1 MSKEVKG
8 RPTKAALEATKDL
21 TKREQAAAM
30 KEFRKRLLLHPSS
43 PKLIEKLF
51 TTAFDDEAKQQG
63 LAMKLLADRLMP
75 VAGFTSDGK
84 QQNQVQISIT
94 GIGSTVGSTNES
106 PSVIIDGSSGEV
118 EDEDG

>member
-1 MSKEVKG
+1 MNEVNKGG
-8 RPTKAALEATKDL
+8 RPSKVALDSTKDMS
-21 TKREQAAAM
+21 KREQAAAM

-84 QQNQVQISIT
+84 QQNQVSINIT
-94 GIGSTVGSTNES
+94 GIGTDTES
-106 PSVIIDGSSGEV
+106 PGVTISGSSGEV
-118 EDEDG
+118 EDE

>member
-118 EDEDG
+118 EDEDV

>member
-8 RPTKAALEATKDL
+8 RPTRAALDATKDL

-84 QQNQVQISIT
+84 QQNQVSINIT
-94 GIGSTVGSTNES
+94 GIGSTVGSDES

-118 EDEDG
+118 EDE

>member
-1 MSKEVKG
+1 MSKEVGG
-8 RPTKAALEATKDL
+8 RPSKAALEATKDM

-84 QQNQVQISIT
+84 QQNQVSISIT
-94 GIGSTVGSTNES
+94 GIGTDDHS
-106 PSVIIDGSSGEV
+106 PGVTISGSSGEV
-118 EDEDG
+118 EDEDS